1 MERRLLESIVMLSIA
16 MIIAIVMS
24 VICWIVIDEERTK
37 EIGALV
43 SLAIGC
49 AIGLSSIFI
58 LRKRDP
64 FSAPLGTTTD
74 KFRRVS
80 TAMSF
85 LAIVPVSIALVS
97 DLGFDV
103 DVEDFTLLSG
113 IVVFISMFIQAV
125 FWRRVTDV
133 GYMTFVSNLMLDLA
147 LILLN
152 VGAILAINYGGP
164 LMLLVSIIAMVVPII
179 LMYEWEKTVDIATIG
194 SIAAA
199 VLATV
204 AMFMGDSV
212 SIGQLLV
219 HWIPALIILML
230 RNRLKASYLVSDGER
245 LF

>member
-1 MERRLLESIVMLSIA
+1 
-16 MIIAIVMS
+16 
-24 VICWIVIDEERTK
+24 
-37 EIGALV
+37 
-43 SLAIGC
+43 
-49 AIGLSSIFI
+49 
-58 LRKRDP
+58 
-64 FSAPLGTTTD
+64 LGTTTD
-74 KFRRVS
+74 KLRRVS

-85 LAIVPVSIALVS
+85 LAVVPVSIALVS

-164 LMLLVSIIAMVVPII
+164 LMLLVSIIAMVAPII